1 MPSLIINEL
10 LCFLSNQADQ
20 LDRVQLSAIL
30 LKFYALD
37 ELVTSKLIL
46 VTECE
51 KIGVTDAISEF
62 KKKRLKTKSTEDVKE
77 KVVKDILD
85 IWEFVD
91 VNKGGEYS

>member
-1 MPSLIINEL
+1 MPSLAINEL

-37 ELVTSKLIL
+37 ELITAKLLL

-51 KIGVTDAISEF
+51 KIGITDAISEF
-62 KKKRLKTKSTEDVKE
+62 KLLHSP
-77 KVVKDILD
+77 
-85 IWEFVD
+85 FVHFCL
-91 VNKGGEYS
+91 